1 MRRMKSAAALLLIAL
16 TALMLVGC
24 AVPEDKDGVYVEIGV
39 ENVSTIGFQSASH
52 SGGAGHADGSAL
64 VEETLKLDFDV
75 RRGETFTLTAKDA
88 AGNETARGAFT
99 YDGGVMTVVL
109 SGDGFA
115 LNDKAE

>member
-39 ENVSTIGFQSASH
+39 ENVSTIGFQS
-52 SGGAGHADGSAL
+52 GGAGHADGSVLA
-64 VEETLKLDFDV
+64 EETLKLDFDV

-99 YDGGVMTVVL
+99 YDGGAMTVVL

-115 LNDKAE
+115 LKDKAE